1 MSLEAQR
8 PNSVRK
14 RVRTANRVI
23 GMVLICAA
31 WTRIF
36 ARPRVEGRQHLKR
49 LEGPVILAVN
59 HLSIFD
65 IPALAGLISRY
76 RRDVTFLAKAEL
88 FANVV
93 ARVILNWFGIIPSIA
108 APSVPPRHRTA
119 A

>member
-1 MSLEAQR
+1 
-8 PNSVRK
+8 
-14 RVRTANRVI
+14 
-23 GMVLICAA
+23 MVLICAA